1 MDKIIL
7 SGIEL
12 FARGGVTEAEKQIGH
27 RYRVEV
33 ELGTDVSVAART
45 DSLADTIDYVRVYG
59 IVRETLVERSYNLVE
74 TVAVRTAER
83 MLEELPAQYAT
94 VRLTKLNPPIDG
106 IVASETV
113 EVTRGRDSA

>member
-12 FARGGVTEAEKQIGH
+12 FARGGVSQAEKELGH
-27 RYRVEV
+27 RYRVDV
-33 ELGTDVSVAART
+33 ELGTDLSTAART

-59 IVRETLVERSYNLVE
+59 IVRDTILERAYNLVE

-83 MLEELPAQYAT
+83 MLEELPAESAT

-113 EVTRGRDSA
+113 EVTRGRRE